1 MDGRP
6 ASFDVVMYLGLEDG
20 RKLPVGLSADEARQ
34 LSVALY
40 EAALGAGGSADE
52 RQAAGLV
59 DAFNAEVRLG
69 QRVRYCASANPE
81 RDKLS
86 G

>member
-1 MDGRP
+1 MIVANFAKRPEHCRRSMFGRAWANRVVRMDGRP

-40 EAALGAGGSADE
+40 EAALGAGG
-52 RQAAGLV
+52 
-59 DAFNAEVRLG
+59 
-69 QRVRYCASANPE
+69 QRR
-81 RDKLS
+81 
-86 G
+86 